1 MIMGRY
7 AVGIDIGT
15 TSVSAVVMDL
25 ENKRHAESYTV
36 PNGTDQPCADPD
48 MHCQDPE
55 MILAKVYSLLDGI
68 TEKYS
73 GICSIGV
80 TGQMHGVLYVD
91 ARGRA
96 LSPLATWQDRRG
108 DKLYGD
114 TTYVGNI
121 ERLTGEKTATGF
133 GLVTHYYN
141 AVNRQLPNDAAK
153 LCSIMDYVA
162 MRLCNRSEPLIH
174 TSTAASFGFFDVAAE
189 DFKRDKLGLLG
200 VSEDILPRVTD
211 DFALIGEYHGIPVA
225 VAIGDNQAS
234 FLGTVKDIENT
245 VLVNIGTG
253 SQVSCTTN
261 KAIAEK
267 DTEIRP
273 LVKGKKILCGSALC
287 GGAAY
292 ALLERFFREF
302 SIAAGFGDR
311 HVYDVVNC
319 LAEKA
324 YREGKIP
331 LGVATLFSGKRS
343 DPTATGS
350 VTGIT
355 TENFTPDSLALGFIF
370 GICRELR
377 DYLGDVT
384 DKSTVVASGNAVQK
398 IGVMPDI
405 IGEVF
410 GLPVKISDGK
420 EEASVGTAL
429 FSAIAANELRGIED
443 IADFI
448 IYK

>member
-1 MIMGRY
+1 
-7 AVGIDIGT
+7 
-15 TSVSAVVMDL
+15 
-25 ENKRHAESYTV
+25 
-36 PNGTDQPCADPD
+36 
-48 MHCQDPE
+48 
-55 MILAKVYSLLDGI
+55 
-68 TEKYS
+68 
-73 GICSIGV
+73 
-80 TGQMHGVLYVD
+80 
-91 ARGRA
+91 
-96 LSPLATWQDRRG
+96 
-108 DKLYGD
+108 
-114 TTYVGNI
+114 
-121 ERLTGEKTATGF
+121 
-133 GLVTHYYN
+133 
-141 AVNRQLPNDAAK
+141 
-153 LCSIMDYVA
+153 
-162 MRLCNRSEPLIH
+162 
-174 TSTAASFGFFDVAAE
+174 
-189 DFKRDKLGLLG
+189 
-200 VSEDILPRVTD
+200 
-211 DFALIGEYHGIPVA
+211 
-225 VAIGDNQAS
+225 
-234 FLGTVKDIENT
+234 
-245 VLVNIGTG
+245 
-253 SQVSCTTN
+253 
-261 KAIAEK
+261 
-267 DTEIRP
+267 
-273 LVKGKKILCGSALC
+273 KILCGSALC

-311 HVYDVVNC
+311 PVYDVVNC

-355 TENFTPDSLALGFIF
+355 AENFTPDSLALGFIF

-377 DYLGDVT
+377 DYIGDVT